1 MAYQKLNL
9 ITITSLTIT
18 TMKIYFS
25 VKRLGKKRPFID
37 RKTIEIEG
45 SYHESYALQT
55 ILSQIVTQQ
64 VAEFNQRREEK
75 SLFTFLQEDAIAEEA
90 STGKVKFGAIY
101 NEEKAQLDKAIETVL
116 LAFEDGLIAVFVNDD
131 QIEDLSQL
139 ISVDENTVFT
149 FVRLTFLAGR
159 SW

>member
-1 MAYQKLNL
+1 
-9 ITITSLTIT
+9 
-18 TMKIYFS
+18 MKIYFS

-45 SYHESYALQT
+45 NYHEAYALQT
-55 ILSQIVTQQ
+55 ILTQIVTQQ
-64 VAEFNQRREEK
+64 VAEFNQQREEK
-75 SLFTFLQEDAIAEEA
+75 SLFTLLKEDALTEANIQDEA

-101 NEEKAQLDKAIETVL
+101 NAEKATLDKAIDTVL
-116 LAFEDGLIAVFVNDD
+116 LAFEDGLIAVFVNND
-131 QIEDLSQL
+131 QVEDLAQL
-139 ISVDENTVFT
+139 ITIDQDTIFT

>member
-1 MAYQKLNL
+1 
-9 ITITSLTIT
+9 
-18 TMKIYFS
+18 MKIYFS

-45 SYHESYALQT
+45 NYQESYALQT
-55 ILSQIVTQQ
+55 ILTQIVTQQ
-64 VAEFNQRREEK
+64 VNEFNQRREEK
-75 SLFTFLQEDAIAEEA
+75 SLFTFLKEDALTEENIKEEA
-90 STGKVKFGAIY
+90 ATGQVKFGAIY
-101 NEEKAQLDKAIETVL
+101 NAEKAQLEKAIETVL

-139 ISVDENTVFT
+139 IMVDENTVFT
-149 FVRLTFLAGR
+149 FVRLTFLVGR